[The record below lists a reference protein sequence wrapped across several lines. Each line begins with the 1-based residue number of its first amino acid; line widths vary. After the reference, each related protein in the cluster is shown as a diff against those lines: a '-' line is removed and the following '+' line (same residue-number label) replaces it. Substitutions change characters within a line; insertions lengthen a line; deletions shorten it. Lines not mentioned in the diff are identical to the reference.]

1 MTVDLVIK
9 NAKLVTP
16 RGIINSG
23 IIIDNGIIVGI
34 SKDPLLPKADNT
46 INAAGKPIVPGLLD
60 GHCHMT
66 SPPDTPESCTRIGAK
81 NGFTTLLD
89 MPGYEVPTFNKQE
102 YLAKKDR
109 FTNNCYIDYALH
121 GAAASGYPQDS
132 LSDIW
137 SQGATGIKFFVSD
150 PGPGWPQTFDGDILN
165 GFHELADVG
174 GLALIHAEND
184 QIIKDNLKRLKA
196 EGRKGFADYLEVR
209 PRIAEVEAGRRI
221 IKYLEETGCRGL
233 IVHTSIP
240 ETVYRAK
247 EARMT
252 GVEVEVE
259 TCPQYL
265 YLTSNDVK
273 QKGPWVKFAP
283 PARSK
288 ETVMQMREL
297 LNKGWIDTV
306 ATDHAP
312 FSKEEKEIGYED
324 MLKAPNGIPGIEPFL
339 TLLLNGVNGG
349 WLSLERFVEVTS
361 ENPAKLYGLYPK
373 KGVIR
378 VGSDAD
384 LVILDLDKEVVIRNE
399 DQESNCGW
407 TPYDGFK
414 VKGAPFMSI
423 LRGQV
428 IMENGEVVGKKGYGK
443 YLPREKNT

>member
-16 RGIINSG
+16 RGIIDSG
-23 IIIDNGIIVGI
+23 LIIDKGIIVGI
-34 SKDPLLPKADNT
+34 SKDPHLPNADKI
-46 INAAGKPIVPGLLD
+46 INVGGKPVVPGLLD

-66 SPPDTPESCTRIGAK
+66 SPPDTPESCTWIGAK
-81 NGFTTLLD
+81 SGFTTLLD
-89 MPGYEVPTFNKQE
+89 MPGYEVPTFNNQE
-102 YLAKKDR
+102 YLVKKER
-109 FTNNCYIDYALH
+109 FSDNCYIDYTLH
-121 GAAASGYPQDS
+121 GAAASGYPQGS
-132 LSDIW
+132 LSDMW

-165 GFHELADVG
+165 GFKELAEVG

-184 QIIKDNLKRLKA
+184 QIIRDNLKRLKA
-196 EGRKGFADYLEVR
+196 EERKGFADYLDVR

-247 EARMT
+247 EARMK
-252 GVEVEVE
+252 GVDVEVE

-265 YLTSNDVK
+265 YLTSEDVK

-288 ETVMQMREL
+288 ETVMHMREL
-297 LNKGWIDTV
+297 LNEGWIDTV

-312 FSKEEKEIGYED
+312 FSKEEKEIGYKD

-339 TLLLNGVNGG
+339 TLLLNGVNEG
-349 WLSLERFVEVTS
+349 WLTLERLVEVTS

-373 KGVIR
+373 KGTIR
-378 VGSDAD
+378 VGADAD
-384 LVILDLDKEVVIRNE
+384 LVILDLDKEMVIRNE
-399 DQESNCGW
+399 DQETKCGW

-414 VKGAPFMSI
+414 TKGAPFMSI

-428 IMENGEVVGKKGYGK
+428 IMENGEVVGRKEYGR
-443 YLPREKNT
+443 YLPRQ